1 VSNRCR
7 FMNLRFILL
16 VGGCLSF
23 AASLQAQ
30 RRLTEA
36 TLVYKVFRVEV
47 DSVNSPAEITE
58 QALSTCYLK
67 GANSRTDLVTS
78 VGKQST
84 IFISK
89 SPQVV
94 LLKEY
99 GNQRYL
105 SRITR
110 TQWEQSN
117 APYRNARID
126 LKPDTLR
133 IKGYRCSKALVTLA
147 DSSSYAIWYT
157 SELLPL
163 NREFLPLASTV
174 PGLILSFETLMSNN
188 KVRYEIDQ
196 IIMAPVPQLLFDIP
210 ESGYRLLEQ

>member
-1 VSNRCR
+1 
-7 FMNLRFILL
+7 MNLRFILL

-99 GNQRYL
+99 GSQRYL
-105 SRITR
+105 TR
-110 TQWEQSN
+110 LTRAQWEQFN
-117 APYRNARID
+117 NRYRDARTE
-126 LKPDTLR
+126 LVADTLR
-133 IKGYRCSKALVTLA
+133 IKGYRCSKALVTLT
-147 DSSSYAIWYT
+147 DSSVYFVWYT
-157 SELLPL
+157 GELQPL
-163 NREFLPLASTV
+163 NREFLPLAGMV
-174 PGLILSFETLMSNN
+174 PGLIMSFETLLAGS

-196 IIMAPVPQLLFDIP
+196 ILMAPVPQLLFDIP
-210 ESGYRLLEQ
+210 ESGYRLLEMQ

>member
-1 VSNRCR
+1 MRV
-7 FMNLRFILL
+7 RFILAI
-16 VGGCLSF
+16 GCVLFF
-23 AASLQAQ
+23 AAGLQAQ

-36 TLVYKVFRVEV
+36 TLVYKVLRVGA
-47 DSVNSPAEITE
+47 DSLDSQSATTE

-105 SRITR
+105 TR
-110 TQWEQSN
+110 LTRAQWERSN
-117 APYRNARID
+117 DRYKDARID
-126 LKPDTLR
+126 LMPDTGR
-133 IKGYRCSKALVTLA
+133 IKGYRCAKALVTLT
-147 DSSSYAIWYT
+147 DSSVYTIWYT

-163 NREFLPLASTV
+163 NKEFLPLAGAV
-174 PGLILSFETLMSNN
+174 PGLILSFETWLGNA
-188 KVRYEIDQ
+188 KVRYEIEQ
-196 IIMAPVPQLLFDIP
+196 VVMAPVPQLLFDIP
-210 ESGYRLLEQ
+210 ESGYRLLDQY